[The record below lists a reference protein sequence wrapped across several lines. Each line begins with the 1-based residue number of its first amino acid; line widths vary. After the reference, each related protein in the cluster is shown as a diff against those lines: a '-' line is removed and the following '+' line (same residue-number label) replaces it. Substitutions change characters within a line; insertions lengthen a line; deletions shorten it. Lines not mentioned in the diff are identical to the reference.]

1 MKEKTPAY
9 YCSKCKIAVI
19 VLKGEKPIKACKCNA
34 PIVANMEGTA
44 YSVSKM
50 KS

>member
-1 MKEKTPAY
+1 MKEKMPAY
-9 YCSKCKIAVI
+9 YCSKCKTAVI
-19 VLKGEKPIKACKCNA
+19 VLKDEKPIKACKCNA
-34 PIVANMEGTA
+34 PIVANMEGTV